1 MRIFYLSC
9 LSTWQEPLCTPFLDW
24 THCLVLGSISEREV
38 NQKNLEKIF
47 FCIWYASAIPH
58 SGKRFAFLWWW
69 PFEWEMSLL
78 SSHPPVG
85 LSWVVKEKEVYIWI
99 FLGKSRRIPNLM
111 IHEKIQRDLLPWL
124 KVFFFIQY
132 WAIRFTYPL
141 NFSSKE

>member
-24 THCLVLGSISEREV
+24 THCLVQGGSISEREV

-85 LSWVVKEKEVYIWI
+85 LSWVVEEKEVVGIY
-99 FLGKSRRIPNLM
+99 L
-111 IHEKIQRDLLPWL
+111 DLLRKVQKNPKSDDPWED
-124 KVFFFIQY
+124 
-132 WAIRFTYPL
+132 
-141 NFSSKE
+141 SKRSLALIESLFLHSILGR